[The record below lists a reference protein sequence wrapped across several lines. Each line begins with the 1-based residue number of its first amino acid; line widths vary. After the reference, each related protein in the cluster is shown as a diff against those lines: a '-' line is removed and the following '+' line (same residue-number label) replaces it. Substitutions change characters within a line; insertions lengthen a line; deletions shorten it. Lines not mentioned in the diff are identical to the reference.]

1 MSHSQVPIA
10 FSVRSKGSVGSSK
23 SRTYSNCVHVGPA
36 EEGLN
41 VFHLAGHEPEGDH
54 EPLTWPTPS
63 VFVYEGHSGLMT
75 EAVAETLDGA
85 LLHRCTAAV
94 HRFVR
99 ADGRSALAQDT
110 DRLWHQNQRRNVY
123 LARLDTNRKREQM
136 LFEYIDQLDRAAAD
150 DDTLDRSVLRRTRET
165 WAAVRDV
172 LGDALRVPLVGV
184 GGDGSFLFTWRHGS
198 DYLELQVETDGS
210 RTLFYQDESA
220 DPAAPGWERDA
231 NWYDEAPAGAP
242 LPAPAWDYLRRFVIA
257 R

>member
-1 MSHSQVPIA
+1 MLQSQVPIA
-10 FSVRSKGSVGSSK
+10 FSVRSKGSFGSSK

-54 EPLTWPTPS
+54 EPLKWPTPS
-63 VFVYEGHSGLMT
+63 VFVSEGHSGLMT
-75 EAVAETLDGA
+75 EAVAESLDGV

-136 LFEYIDQLDRAAAD
+136 LFDYLDRLEAAAVED
-150 DDTLDRSVLRRTRET
+150 PTLDLAVLRQTRET
-165 WAAVRDV
+165 WGEVRNM
-172 LGDALRVPLVGV
+172 LGNALRVPNVGV
-184 GGDGSFLFTWRHGS
+184 GEDGSFLFTWRHAT
-198 DYLELQVETDGS
+198 DYLELQIESDGS
-210 RTLFYQDESA
+210 RTLFYQDEEA
-220 DPAAPGWERDA
+220 DPSAPGWEQDA
-231 NWYDEAPAGAP
+231 NWYAEAAEGQP
-242 LPAPAWDYLRRFVIA
+242 LPLTAWARLRLFVVV